1 MVEIF
6 FEAPLE
12 LIIII
17 GGCLISGAW
26 FMYREYKAE
35 QKRKE
40 RHQKDLNES
49 FKKAK
54 LTLVKKLRTSLVR
67 SMNPVRV
74 ARTGFFYACR
84 GTKAGCVF
92 GLFFDPTYPR
102 RRKGS

>member
-6 FEAPLE
+6 LQAPLE
-12 LIIII
+12 LRILI

-26 FMYREYKAE
+26 FMYREYNAE

-54 LTLVKKLRTSLVR
+54 LRLVKK
-67 SMNPVRV
+67 
-74 ARTGFFYACR
+74 
-84 GTKAGCVF
+84 
-92 GLFFDPTYPR
+92 
-102 RRKGS
+102 

>member
-6 FEAPLE
+6 LQAPLE
-12 LIIII
+12 LRILI

-26 FMYREYKAE
+26 LMYREYKAE

-54 LTLVKKLRTSLVR
+54 LRLVKK
-67 SMNPVRV
+67 
-74 ARTGFFYACR
+74 
-84 GTKAGCVF
+84 
-92 GLFFDPTYPR
+92 
-102 RRKGS
+102 

>member
-6 FEAPLE
+6 LQAPLE
-12 LIIII
+12 LRIII

-26 FMYREYKAE
+26 FMYREYRAE

-54 LTLVKKLRTSLVR
+54 LRLVKK
-67 SMNPVRV
+67 
-74 ARTGFFYACR
+74 
-84 GTKAGCVF
+84 
-92 GLFFDPTYPR
+92 
-102 RRKGS
+102 

>member
-6 FEAPLE
+6 TQAPLE
-12 LIIII
+12 LRILI

-26 FMYREYKAE
+26 FLYREYRAE

-54 LTLVKKLRTSLVR
+54 LRLVKK
-67 SMNPVRV
+67 
-74 ARTGFFYACR
+74 
-84 GTKAGCVF
+84 
-92 GLFFDPTYPR
+92 
-102 RRKGS
+102 

>member
-6 FEAPLE
+6 TQAPLE
-12 LIIII
+12 LRIII

-54 LTLVKKLRTSLVR
+54 LRLVKK
-67 SMNPVRV
+67 
-74 ARTGFFYACR
+74 
-84 GTKAGCVF
+84 
-92 GLFFDPTYPR
+92 
-102 RRKGS
+102 

>member
-6 FEAPLE
+6 LEAPLE
-12 LIIII
+12 LRIII

-26 FMYREYKAE
+26 FRYSQYRAE

-54 LTLVKKLRTSLVR
+54 LKLVKK
-67 SMNPVRV
+67 
-74 ARTGFFYACR
+74 
-84 GTKAGCVF
+84 
-92 GLFFDPTYPR
+92 
-102 RRKGS
+102 